1 MKVYLMPEFINDLK
15 SPVDLKLVRQVLKHT
30 LDDDGKFITDA
41 DDHPYQGIKKAWIRV
56 ISKGFRVIYLMYG
69 DSIYLY
75 RAGPH
80 SVENRLMSPRSID
93 GIPLGTAS
101 PTLSL
106 EAITHPSD
114 TGCLLKTTEAVFL
127 NKEILSFYHV
137 GHYEIILVSPFI
149 DPGLL
154 HRRHHF
160 GSFLD
165 RAVEDNTEVTLV
177 TRPPK
182 AEYLGMYKDLEE
194 RTIFVYFLA
203 GLHTKL
209 YIFNVDPLKVPEY
222 NKTIQSKVIVG
233 SSNLTG
239 PGFGLD
245 DNPPNYE
252 LCYCL
257 PVQKYSE
264 AYEYA
269 KRLINKSMDFRS
281 YELRQGGK
289 YGNTP

>member
-15 SPVDLKLVRQVLKHT
+15 SPADLKLVRQVLRHT

-41 DDHPYQGIKKAWIRV
+41 DDHPYHGIEKAWIRV
-56 ISKGFRVIYLMYG
+56 ISKGSRVIYLMYG

-80 SVENRLMSPRSID
+80 SIENRLMSPRNID
-93 GIPLGTAS
+93 GIPLGTVS

-106 EAITHPSD
+106 EAVTQPVD
-114 TGCLLKTTEAVFL
+114 TGCLLKTTEPIFL
-127 NKEILSFYHV
+127 NKEILSLYHV
-137 GHYEIILVSPFI
+137 GHHEIILMSPFL
-149 DPGLL
+149 DVGLL

-182 AEYLGMYKDLEE
+182 AEYLGVYQDLEE
-194 RTIFVYFLA
+194 RAIFVYFLA

-209 YIFNVDPLKVPEY
+209 YIFNVDQAKLPVYDKSMR
-222 NKTIQSKVIVG
+222 SKVIIG

-239 PGFGLD
+239 AGLGLD
-245 DNPPNYE
+245 DDPTNYE

-269 KRLINKSMDFRS
+269 KRLINKAMDFRS
-281 YELRQGGK
+281 FELRQGGN
-289 YGNTP
+289 YANIP